1 MIPSTPTEFAVALS
15 DAFRH
20 NDIKTL
26 RVEGPLVGDAGSPLK
41 RSGFKP
47 YKKNLTMAVVGIGSS
62 GPGHQCT
69 ASLPGP
75 KSCNRLPKS
84 RTIWKSVPQRRP
96 ALQRGG
102 GFLLSVFPHCSPY

>member
-1 MIPSTPTEFAVALS
+1 MALS

-47 YKKNLTMAVVGIGSS
+47 YKKNLTMAVVGIGSF
-62 GPGHQCT
+62 GPGHRMYGLT
-69 ASLPGP
+69 TGA
-75 KSCNRLPKS
+75 KE
-84 RTIWKSVPQRRP
+84 
-96 ALQRGG
+96 LQQITKIKDDMEKRAAA
-102 GFLLSVFPHCSPY
+102 